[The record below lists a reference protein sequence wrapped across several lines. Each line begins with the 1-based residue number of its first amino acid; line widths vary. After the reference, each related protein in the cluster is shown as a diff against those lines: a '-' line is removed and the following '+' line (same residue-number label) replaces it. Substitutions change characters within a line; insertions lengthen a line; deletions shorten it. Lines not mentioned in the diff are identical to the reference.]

1 MTNFSI
7 YQINADRDTDR
18 VCFESFES
26 IKEYQNSNEVDAS
39 LYDKVYESEMDI
51 DSLDG
56 IFSKFNLY
64 SPPDYKGRSVSVSD
78 VIEISDGDVI
88 QKGFYYV
95 DSVGFKKIDFD
106 KSLCSTLED
115 KEGTEKI
122 SVLLIEPNK
131 YPKEIK
137 IEDSLEAMQELVDG
151 HIEEYM
157 PFDDEVAII
166 CNEEGK
172 ARKLSPN
179 RAIYTKDKEMV
190 DVICGKFFIAYA
202 PIESENFL
210 SMPKD
215 LMEKYKEQ
223 FKYPERF
230 SRDHTGNIIAEKYK
244 PKSKDYER

>member
-7 YQINADRDTDR
+7 YQINADRDNDR
-18 VCFESFES
+18 VCFENYES
-26 IKEYQNSNEVDAS
+26 LKEYQHSDEVYAS
-39 LYDKVYESEMDI
+39 LYDKVYESEMDV

-78 VIEISDGDVI
+78 VIEITDSDMV

-106 KSLCSTLED
+106 KSLCTMLED
-115 KEGTEKI
+115 KEVTEKI
-122 SVLLIEPNK
+122 SVLLVEPGK

-172 ARKLSPN
+172 AKGLPLN
-179 RAIYTKDKEMV
+179 RAIYTKDKEIE
-190 DVICGKFFIAYA
+190 DIICGKFFITYA
-202 PIESENFL
+202 PLESESFL
-210 SMPKD
+210 NMPDEMMK
-215 LMEKYKEQ
+215 KYKEQ

>member
-1 MTNFSI
+1 MNVDEIREMYPEGT
-7 YQINADRDTDR
+7 QI
-18 VCFESFES
+18 VLEEMSGESQMPCGLKGTVKFVDDIGQIHMKWDNGSSLALNVDEDVFNKVES
-26 IKEYQNSNEVDAS
+26 IK
-39 LYDKVYESEMDI
+39 
-51 DSLDG
+51 
-56 IFSKFNLY
+56 
-64 SPPDYKGRSVSVSD
+64 
-78 VIEISDGDVI
+78 
-88 QKGFYYV
+88 
-95 DSVGFKKIDFD
+95 
-106 KSLCSTLED
+106 
-115 KEGTEKI
+115 
-122 SVLLIEPNK
+122 VLLVEPNK

-172 ARKLSPN
+172 TRGLPLN

-202 PIESENFL
+202 PLESESFL
-210 SMPKD
+210 SMPDEMMK
-215 LMEKYKEQ
+215 KYKEQ

>member
-1 MTNFSI
+1 MNI
-7 YQINADRDTDR
+7 DEIR
-18 VCFESFES
+18 
-26 IKEYQNSNEVDAS
+26 
-39 LYDKVYESEMDI
+39 EM
-51 DSLDG
+51 
-56 IFSKFNLY
+56 Y
-64 SPPDYKGRSVSVSD
+64 P
-78 VIEISDGDVI
+78 
-88 QKGFYYV
+88 
-95 DSVGFKKIDFD
+95 
-106 KSLCSTLED
+106 
-115 KEGTEKI
+115 EGTQIILEEMSGEEQMPYGLRGTVKFVDDI
-122 SVLLIEPNK
+122 GQIHMNWDNGSSLALNVDEDIFNKVENITVLLVEPNK